1 MNTSDYIAI
10 AALLISF
17 GSLYINKRA
26 LDNAN
31 VAQLLA
37 DKKLIESEKTEILKQ
52 ISDNKS
58 VLNKARIEIGAL
70 QANFD
75 IEPQPV
81 KALMKN
87 FTSLFT
93 ENLPT
98 IEHAISNLESDHNKI
113 LNWRGDMSYT
123 DIMRFKATCHE
134 DLKQFEI
141 SHEQAIEC
149 INIFKEKLILAKKRA
164 GNVTK

>member
-1 MNTSDYIAI
+1 MDTSDYIAI
-10 AALLISF
+10 FALIISF
-17 GSLYINKRA
+17 GSLYINKKA
-26 LDNAN
+26 LDNAKESQQS
-31 VAQLLA
+31 AE
-37 DKKLIESEKTEILKQ
+37 KKIIESEKSELLKQ

-70 QANFD
+70 RANFD

-81 KALMKN
+81 KAIMKN

-98 IEHAISNLESDHNKI
+98 IEYAISNLESDHNK
-113 LNWRGDMSYT
+113 LSKWREDMSFS
-123 DIMRFKATCHE
+123 DIMRFKASCHE

-141 SHEQAIEC
+141 SYEQAIQC
-149 INIFKEKLILAKKRA
+149 IDIFKEKLTEAKKRA
-164 GNVTK
+164 GYVEK